1 MVRHLGEQVAP
12 DTEVAENMLS
22 RLLLGGGGGG
32 GILWEAIS
40 IIIFTLPPSCRAAS
54 LPPLLHISLI
64 FTPSHSHL
72 DLKDDF
78 LKHLDSKESGK
89 PICIHLYRVLVFP

>member
-32 GILWEAIS
+32 ILWEAIS
-40 IIIFTLPPSCRAAS
+40 IIIFHPP
-54 LPPLLHISLI
+54 
-64 FTPSHSHL
+64 
-72 DLKDDF
+72 
-78 LKHLDSKESGK
+78 
-89 PICIHLYRVLVFP
+89 PIL

>member
-22 RLLLGGGGGG
+22 RLFKEEEE

-40 IIIFTLPPSCRAAS
+40 IIIFHPP
-54 LPPLLHISLI
+54 
-64 FTPSHSHL
+64 
-72 DLKDDF
+72 
-78 LKHLDSKESGK
+78 
-89 PICIHLYRVLVFP
+89 PIL

>member
-32 GILWEAIS
+32 
-40 IIIFTLPPSCRAAS
+40 F
-54 LPPLLHISLI
+54 
-64 FTPSHSHL
+64 
-72 DLKDDF
+72 
-78 LKHLDSKESGK
+78 SGRQ
-89 PICIHLYRVLVFP
+89 LAL

>member
-22 RLLLGGGGGG
+22 RLLLGGGGG
-32 GILWEAIS
+32 ILWEAIS
-40 IIIFTLPPSCRAAS
+40 IIIFHPPPILYGGVFA
-54 LPPLLHISLI
+54 PLLRISLI
-64 FTPSHSHL
+64 FTLSHSHP

-78 LKHLDSKESGK
+78 LKHSNSKESGK